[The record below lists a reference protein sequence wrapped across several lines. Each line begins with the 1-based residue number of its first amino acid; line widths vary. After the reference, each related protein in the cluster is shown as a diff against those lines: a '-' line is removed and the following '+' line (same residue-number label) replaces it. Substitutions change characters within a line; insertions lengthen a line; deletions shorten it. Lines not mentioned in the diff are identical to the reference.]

1 MINKEL
7 FDFVKIK
14 PLLRG
19 MRMSPS
25 RFTQKLHAYEIRG
38 QKQRFTAEEIAQIKS
53 SLLVIAA
60 IIQRRGR
67 EDIKLI
73 NNCLPAK

>member
-14 PLLRG
+14 PLLRSVD
-19 MRMSPS
+19 MSAS
-25 RFTQKLHAYEIRG
+25 RFTQKLHQYNIRG
-38 QKQRFTAEEIAQIKS
+38 QIQGFTDEEKTQIKS

-60 IIQRRGR
+60 IIKD
-67 EDIKLI
+67 EAEKI
-73 NNCLPAK
+73 

>member
-1 MINKEL
+1 
-7 FDFVKIK
+7 
-14 PLLRG
+14 
-19 MRMSPS
+19 MSPS

-60 IIQRRGR
+60 IIKD
-67 EDIKLI
+67 EAEKI
-73 NNCLPAK
+73 

>member
-14 PLLRG
+14 HLLRG
-19 MRMSPS
+19 LGMSPS
-25 RFTQKLHAYEIRG
+25 RFTQKLYAYEIRE

-60 IIQRRGR
+60 IIKD
-67 EDIKLI
+67 EAEKI
-73 NNCLPAK
+73 